1 MRLTTFTRTVMVTA
15 MAVATAVAGVPGQA
29 HAFSFSDTTFDV
41 VVALYGG
48 SGTQEA
54 LYNLGSAGT
63 VFAGGPN
70 QTLAIFSS
78 DLAAVGTTGLKF
90 TVFGSDIVNDQ
101 ILGGTTVNP
110 SSAPL
115 NGNTNLINNST
126 LEIALNLWAPH
137 SSFTGNTIAKTDP
150 NSYSNRIVLSGPSV
164 DNLGGSFPVNMF
176 GNPGDVLNIL
186 ESITGNGNLLQL
198 GRVQLL
204 LSGCPS
210 GGACLVFGNPGPSA
224 VPIPAAAV
232 LFGTGLIGL
241 VGVARRSFPQ
251 LV

>member
-15 MAVATAVAGVPGQA
+15 MAVATAVAGVAGQA
-29 HAFSFSDTTFDV
+29 QAFSFSDTTFDV

-48 SGTQEA
+48 SGTQEG
-54 LYNLGSAGT
+54 LYNLGTASS
-63 VFAGGPN
+63 VFTAGPN
-70 QTLAIFSS
+70 QTLALSS
-78 DLAAVGTTGLKF
+78 TDLTAVGTTGLKF
-90 TVFGSDIVNDQ
+90 TVFGSDIINDQ
-101 ILGGTTVNP
+101 VLGGTTVNP
-110 SSAPL
+110 SSAPF
-115 NGNTNLINNST
+115 NGNTNLINNSA
-126 LEIALNLWAPH
+126 LETALNQWAPH

-150 NSYSNRIVLSGPSV
+150 NSYSNRIVFSGQSV

-176 GNPGDVLNIL
+176 GNAGDILNVLL
-186 ESITGNGNLLQL
+186 SATGDGTLHQL

-204 LSGCPS
+204 LSGCPA